1 MYKWTFF
8 SRIDFNLEIEKLY
21 LFEDVNNILTF
32 SIN

>member
-8 SRIDFNLEIEKLY
+8 ARIDFNLEIEKLY